1 MQPSS
6 WIPLEG
12 WLWWVA
18 WHSPLAVPHAAVLG
32 EGKALWKP
40 LRESL
45 PDYPMGHFLISKLY
59 CPQVSDQFS
68 QDNGLCN

>member
-6 WIPLEG
+6 WFPLEG
-12 WLWWVA
+12 WLWCGSMA
-18 WHSPLAVPHAAVLG
+18 LSPRAPHAAVLS

-45 PDYPMGHFLISKLY
+45 PDYPMGHLLIGKLY
-59 CPQVSDQFS
+59 CPQVSDLFPT
-68 QDNGLCN
+68 DNRLHS